1 MNNPMKK
8 PVAAYL
14 ELLEQQ
20 DNLKMT
26 EEYWWTKLDQ
36 DQMLQVMQQFCW
48 DNSIDFNKV
57 NWGNF
62 LNGTSVPTQVLWGR
76 ND

>member
-1 MNNPMKK
+1 MNNPEMKK

-36 DQMLQVMQQFCW
+36 DQML
-48 DNSIDFNKV
+48 
-57 NWGNF
+57 
-62 LNGTSVPTQVLWGR
+62 
-76 ND
+76 